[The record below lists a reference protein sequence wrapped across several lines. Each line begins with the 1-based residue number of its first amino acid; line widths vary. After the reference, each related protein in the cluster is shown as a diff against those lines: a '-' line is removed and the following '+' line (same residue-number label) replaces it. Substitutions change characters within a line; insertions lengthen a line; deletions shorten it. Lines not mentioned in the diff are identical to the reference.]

1 MVRKDNTVKI
11 TSDKITKD
19 YAEIDEQSLNSMVL
33 YKFKRYAAIIECISH
48 AVGKTADDEQRNSE
62 KKRKIA
68 LLACKCY
75 RSCHHETARD
85 TEKETTE
92 RTSLE
97 SEGEDSLRSSLNIK
111 R

>member
-48 AVGKTADDEQRNSE
+48 AVGKAADYEE
-62 KKRKIA
+62 
-68 LLACKCY
+68 
-75 RSCHHETARD
+75 RD
-85 TEKETTE
+85 TEHQGHILFLTSKLHCRSHNESAAYAEETA
-92 RTSLE
+92 S
-97 SEGEDSLRSSLNIK
+97 
-111 R
+111 